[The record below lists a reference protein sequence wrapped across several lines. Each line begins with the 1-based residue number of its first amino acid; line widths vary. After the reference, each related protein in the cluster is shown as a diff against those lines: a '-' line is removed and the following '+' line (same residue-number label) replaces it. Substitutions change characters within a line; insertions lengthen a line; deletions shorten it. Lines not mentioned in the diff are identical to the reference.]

1 VTDTGWPL
9 ASIIGGLSLGLL
21 TAGVV
26 SPWAGRA
33 IQRYGGRPVLSGSS
47 VVLGLGL
54 VSLALSRSLTVY
66 LVSWVILGLGMGIGL
81 YDAAFAT
88 LGRLYGTS
96 ARTYIA
102 ALTLIAGFSSTLC
115 WPLSAYL
122 IQHYGW
128 RASCVAYAALHLGLS
143 LALHLL
149 LVPSAKSAPVDEQ
162 MRMAPSLARS
172 ETSQFY
178 VLAIVLTLIAA
189 ISAIMSVFIVTIL
202 RQTGADSTSAIWMAS
217 MVGPSQVGARLIEM
231 SFGHRYH
238 PIWTLIC
245 TCVLVTLGIS
255 LLPIGGPFAMM
266 AVIAYG
272 AGIGI
277 AWIARGT
284 VPLALFGPDEYAIRM
299 GRLAFPSLI
308 AQAAAPTFGAL
319 LLNSYGL
326 RTILIMLFF
335 GALLAL
341 LATLW
346 LQRVTLANRSP
357 PLP

>member
-1 VTDTGWPL
+1 
-9 ASIIGGLSLGLL
+9 
-21 TAGVV
+21 
-26 SPWAGRA
+26 
-33 IQRYGGRPVLSGSS
+33 
-47 VVLGLGL
+47 
-54 VSLALSRSLTVY
+54 
-66 LVSWVILGLGMGIGL
+66 
-81 YDAAFAT
+81 
-88 LGRLYGTS
+88 
-96 ARTYIA
+96 
-102 ALTLIAGFSSTLC
+102 
-115 WPLSAYL
+115 
-122 IQHYGW
+122 
-128 RASCVAYAALHLGLS
+128 
-143 LALHLL
+143 
-149 LVPSAKSAPVDEQ
+149 
-162 MRMAPSLARS
+162 
-172 ETSQFY
+172 
-178 VLAIVLTLIAA
+178 
-189 ISAIMSVFIVTIL
+189 
-202 RQTGADSTSAIWMAS
+202 
-217 MVGPSQVGARLIEM
+217 
-231 SFGHRYH
+231 
-238 PIWTLIC
+238 
-245 TCVLVTLGIS
+245 
-255 LLPIGGPFAMM
+255 MM